1 MGSPETE
8 ALESVLK
15 AFRIA
20 DVENPVG
27 AARDATESV
36 LKRSTRDSDICQNCG
51 VLLPRRSQR
60 GSPRKYCS
68 PRCRKDAWIQMKAK

>member
-27 AARDATESV
+27 AARNATGSV
-36 LKRSTRDSDICQNCG
+36 LKRSPSDSDSCQNCG
-51 VLLPRRSQR
+51 VLLPQRSRR

-68 PRCRKDAWIQMKAK
+68 PSCRKDAWIQKKGK